1 MKHVIYIFFVVAAA
15 LIGLTSCESTKDK
28 LVGSW
33 RYAKTMTFDGN
44 EISLMEWI
52 IKKKMVRL
60 HRLKLLLQPQKQ
72 NMTV

>member
-15 LIGLTSCESTKDK
+15 LIGLTACKTTKDK

-44 EISLMEWI
+44 EISLMGVDNQ
-52 IKKKMVRL
+52 KKMVRL

-72 NMTV
+72 YMTV

>member
-44 EISLMEWI
+44 EISLMGVDNQ
-52 IKKKMVRL
+52 KKDGTFTSSQTAVA
-60 HRLKLLLQPQKQ
+60 
-72 NMTV
+72 TTETEY

>member
-15 LIGLTSCESTKDK
+15 LMGLTSCESTKDK

-33 RYAKTMTFDGN
+33 HYAKTMTFDGN
-44 EISLMEWI
+44 EISLMGVDNQ
-52 IKKKMVRL
+52 KKMVRL